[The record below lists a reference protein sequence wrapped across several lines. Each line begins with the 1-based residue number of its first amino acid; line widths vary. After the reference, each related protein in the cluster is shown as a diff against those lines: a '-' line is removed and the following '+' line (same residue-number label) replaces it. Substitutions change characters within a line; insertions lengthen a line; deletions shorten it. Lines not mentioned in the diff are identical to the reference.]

1 VSHSEQQRLINE
13 LRDYTAKMSRADEEL
28 FAMFLKRHRDDE
40 DLDRDSYAR
49 LVRLYEA
56 YVPKRK
62 QLL

>member
-40 DLDRDSYAR
+40 DLDQTSVTR